1 MSLYLAHFL
10 KWFRVHVFIPWY
22 PILFAITASLY
33 RDKVFQEIVLR
44 YILKIKYA
52 YENGNASC
60 TSPAA
65 PEAAL
70 SLRDKFVRDYP
81 PLSSLPRHS
90 RRTKGPSEL
99 GETLVHPSQSLR
111 TLRISSLLRR
121 LSSNFQRFDGRL
133 IWKIYEPFAS
143 SRSRV
148 KDAVRSNGA

>member
-1 MSLYLAHFL
+1 M
-10 KWFRVHVFIPWY
+10 KRK
-22 PILFAITASLY
+22 
-33 RDKVFQEIVLR
+33 RE
-44 YILKIKYA
+44 
-52 YENGNASC
+52 C

-99 GETLVHPSQSLR
+99 REKRPWSTHPTAPPTRAGLFP
-111 TLRISSLLRR
+111 LRR
-121 LSSNFQRFDGRL
+121 LSNFQRFDGRL
-133 IWKIYEPFAS
+133 ISKIYEPSAS

-148 KDAVRSNGA
+148 KDAVQSNGA